1 MSSRSRR
8 AWHAGTLFATGVL
21 AVSLAAGAKT
31 QGNKHSEFEI
41 KAAYLYNFGR
51 FVEWPPESLEN
62 EKSFQVCVLGR
73 DPFGSA
79 LDKILANEKIQ
90 GKPAIARRIS
100 EASAVKG
107 CQVLFISS
115 SEEARLGEILT
126 VMDSKSVLTVS
137 DISDFSAR
145 GGMIEF
151 VRDQERVRFEVNL
164 DAAEAARLTMSS
176 DLLKVALFVRKKSN
190 SGD

>member
-8 AWHAGTLFATGVL
+8 ARHAGTLFVTAVL
-21 AVSLAAGAKT
+21 AASLAASAKM
-31 QGNKHSEFEI
+31 QDSKHSEFEI

-51 FVEWPPESLEN
+51 FVAWPPESLEN

-73 DPFGSA
+73 DPFGNA

-90 GKPAIARRIS
+90 GKPAMARRIS

-115 SEEARLGEILT
+115 SEEARLGQILT

-176 DLLKVALFVRKKSN
+176 DLLKVALFVRKKGN